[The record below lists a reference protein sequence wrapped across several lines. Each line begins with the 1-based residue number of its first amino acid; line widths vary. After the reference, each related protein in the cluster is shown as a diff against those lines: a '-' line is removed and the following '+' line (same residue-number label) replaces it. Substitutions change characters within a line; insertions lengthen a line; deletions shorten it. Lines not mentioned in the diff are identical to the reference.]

1 MKFELLIRNGYRAD
15 KRLVCSSHNVIPRLY
30 EMDSIMK
37 KIASSLLLALALATP
52 VVMPAVQAKTTAPQ
66 SKVAQATETKP
77 KKAKK
82 AKKSAMKKDAAMKK
96 SDTSM
101 KKEEGAMKKTETPAS
116 ATPAE
121 PAKK

>member
-1 MKFELLIRNGYRAD
+1 
-15 KRLVCSSHNVIPRLY
+15 
-30 EMDSIMK
+30 MK

-52 VVMPAVQAKTTAPQ
+52 VIMPAVQAKTTAPQ

-82 AKKSAMKKDAAMKK
+82 AKKSAMKK
-96 SDTSM
+96 
-101 KKEEGAMKKTETPAS
+101 EGAMKKESAMKKSEAPKATTPAP